1 MHIYICI
8 CMYVMYICVRIYILY
23 YYTYIDIV
31 LIISIHNTLRIT
43 KILIRLNV
51 LLFFFFFKF
60 FSLTIFL
67 FHYSISW
74 TILTCYRHKLL
85 LTWIYWG
92 YSDPILKLRDA
103 KLYTPIKHLI
113 TSQKMTLTV
122 FRSFFFK

>member
-51 LLFFFFFKF
+51 LLFFFFL
-60 FSLTIFL
+60 SFL
-67 FHYSISW
+67 
-74 TILTCYRHKLL
+74 
-85 LTWIYWG
+85 
-92 YSDPILKLRDA
+92 A
-103 KLYTPIKHLI
+103 
-113 TSQKMTLTV
+113 
-122 FRSFFFK
+122 